1 MRKFELRGRNLF
13 KAFLLLIFLFSLP
26 SEAMEGDRIL
36 DAVIDDGGQK
46 RIAGRALIRG
56 KDIWVEADSLR
67 SIGVSL
73 RDGPNGKGYFIDISE
88 PARSFGIKELEGLAG
103 KNIALY
109 FPSLVEDKVAYFN
122 VNGLEPLTGIRAEE
136 TPAGLA
142 LIKEIYPVAFPS
154 RRSELSGPLNEKF
167 SLVWAH
173 ITRDN
178 PDLGAEEKIAGL
190 DVISPT
196 WFNLTDPN
204 GGVANRGSAAYAEA
218 AREKGYRLWPLVSNG
233 FSKANTTGFFKNPA
247 AVNLFI
253 ARILC
258 YAKLYALDGINI
270 DFENVDESDRDNY
283 VRFLSL
289 LGRHLKSQG
298 LTVSVDVHVPGNSG
312 LSRSHDRA
320 SLSKH
325 VDYVMLMAYDEHWR
339 TSPRAGS
346 VASMPWVEQ
355 AVKRTIAEGVP
366 PHKLLLGVPF
376 YMRKWEETPIGQGK
390 VKVKASTLTMA
401 ESNSLV
407 SAMGLSPVW
416 LSDKGQ
422 FFYSYVSNGK
432 TYKVWAENSDS
443 IGMKL
448 ALIEKYGLA
457 GTAGWRKGH
466 ETDDIWPV
474 IESTLRKQR

>member
-1 MRKFELRGRNLF
+1 
-13 KAFLLLIFLFSLP
+13 
-26 SEAMEGDRIL
+26 
-36 DAVIDDGGQK
+36 
-46 RIAGRALIRG
+46 
-56 KDIWVEADSLR
+56 
-67 SIGVSL
+67 
-73 RDGPNGKGYFIDISE
+73 
-88 PARSFGIKELEGLAG
+88 
-103 KNIALY
+103 
-109 FPSLVEDKVAYFN
+109 
-122 VNGLEPLTGIRAEE
+122 
-136 TPAGLA
+136 
-142 LIKEIYPVAFPS
+142 
-154 RRSELSGPLNEKF
+154 
-167 SLVWAH
+167 
-173 ITRDN
+173 
-178 PDLGAEEKIAGL
+178 
-190 DVISPT
+190 
-196 WFNLTDPN
+196 
-204 GGVANRGSAAYAEA
+204 
-218 AREKGYRLWPLVSNG
+218 
-233 FSKANTTGFFKNPA
+233 
-247 AVNLFI
+247 
-253 ARILC
+253 
-258 YAKLYALDGINI
+258 
-270 DFENVDESDRDNY
+270 
-283 VRFLSL
+283 
-289 LGRHLKSQG
+289 
-298 LTVSVDVHVPGNSG
+298 
-312 LSRSHDRA
+312 
-320 SLSKH
+320 
-325 VDYVMLMAYDEHWR
+325 MLMAYDEHWR